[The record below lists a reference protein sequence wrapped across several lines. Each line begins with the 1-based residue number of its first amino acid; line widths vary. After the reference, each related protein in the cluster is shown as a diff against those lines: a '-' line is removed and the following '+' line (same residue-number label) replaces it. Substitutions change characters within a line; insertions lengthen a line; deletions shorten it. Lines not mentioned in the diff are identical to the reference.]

1 MENEVF
7 DILLVGSVG
16 ILLQSLPTD
25 GERLVLEGV
34 VAPRHLHPPR
44 LEKVSLPKLHP
55 ARTMLQRL
63 GREVDTLDL
72 VSSVDVAVRSCYLD
86 LLLSLLRLIRLMKDR
101 SRRWSSP
108 LLERSCSCISRG
120 RLGSRRWRREIEGR
134 RRRSSS
140 RLSRVETRLLPA
152 GSRTSVEHDA
162 RTLKQSWAKRST
174 SKSRIEDG
182 IPSSIRTYELRSD
195 NSTLGRRG
203 CGAEVVVAIAVLA
216 QQAISVARVDIIGI
230 IKKNLAILIVSA
242 VVGVISFIS
251 SILLGCK

>member
-1 MENEVF
+1 
-7 DILLVGSVG
+7 
-16 ILLQSLPTD
+16 
-25 GERLVLEGV
+25 
-34 VAPRHLHPPR
+34 
-44 LEKVSLPKLHP
+44 
-55 ARTMLQRL
+55 MLQRL

-72 VSSVDVAVRSCYLD
+72 VSSVDVAVRSCHLD

-101 SRRWSSP
+101 S
-108 LLERSCSCISRG
+108 CSCISRG
-120 RLGSRRWRREIEGR
+120 RLGSRRWWRESEGR

-203 CGAEVVVAIAVLA
+203 CDAEVAIAVLA

-230 IKKNLAILIVSA
+230 IKKDLAILIVSA